1 MKGRRAL
8 SATLVSVLGC
18 VQGSD
23 TRSSGEPADSAPRA
37 AAPDSAA
44 SPGPV
49 GEWLVSPT
57 RAGPIELGA
66 SLAAS
71 LPALAAPIDT
81 AAIADGCAY
90 VTPVG
95 GPDGLKLMVE
105 GRRVVRAEVTSGAT
119 PTAEGARI
127 GDTEARVLELYPD
140 ARRDPHKYT
149 DGSYLVVIPGAPGDT
164 LHRYVFETDGARV
177 TVYRAGLYPPVAY
190 VEGCS

>member
-8 SATLVSVLGC
+8 SATLLGVLGC

-23 TRSSGEPADSAPRA
+23 TRSGGEPADSAPRA
-37 AAPDSAA
+37 AASDSAPQ
-44 SPGPV
+44 PGPV
-49 GEWLVSPT
+49 EWVVSPT
-57 RAGPIELGA
+57 RAGPIGLGA
-66 SLAAS
+66 SLAES
-71 LPALAAPIDT
+71 LPALAQPIDT

-90 VTPVG
+90 VTPMG
-95 GPDGLKLMVE
+95 GPDGLKMMVE
-105 GRRVVRAEVTSGAT
+105 GRRLVRAEVTSGTT

-164 LHRYVFETDGARV
+164 LHRYVFETDGTRV